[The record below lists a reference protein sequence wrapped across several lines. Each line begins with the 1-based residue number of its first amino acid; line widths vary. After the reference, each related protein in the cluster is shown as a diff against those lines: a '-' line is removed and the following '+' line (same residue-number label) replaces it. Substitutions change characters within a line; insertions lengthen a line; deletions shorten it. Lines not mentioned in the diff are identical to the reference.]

1 MLITVRVLVSA
12 CGLLET
18 SYDLKIQPR
27 ELSNLF
33 NRNSCGKHLLGYF
46 HICFF
51 TSFNSSLRTSL
62 SASFGMSLSQSLGYA
77 VFSCGGQFSVASFLV
92 VHILVVL
99 FSFRFAETA
108 DFKCNEDSACSYSL
122 RIPLY

>member
-12 CGLLET
+12 CGLLEA

-27 ELSNLF
+27 ELSNLL

-51 TSFNSSLRTSL
+51 TSLSTSL

-77 VFSCGGQFSVASFLV
+77 VFPGGGQFSVASFLV

-99 FSFRFAETA
+99 FSFRLAEAA

>member
-1 MLITVRVLVSA
+1 MLITARVLVSA
-12 CGLLET
+12 CGLLEA

-51 TSFNSSLRTSL
+51 TSFNSSLRKSL
-62 SASFGMSLSQSLGYA
+62 SMSFGYA

-99 FSFRFAETA
+99 FSFRLAETA
-108 DFKCNEDSACSYSL
+108 DFKCNEASACSYSL

>member
-1 MLITVRVLVSA
+1 MLITARVLVSA
-12 CGLLET
+12 CGLLEA

-27 ELSNLF
+27 ELSNLL

-51 TSFNSSLRTSL
+51 TSFNSSLRTS
-62 SASFGMSLSQSLGYA
+62 FGYA

-99 FSFRFAETA
+99 FSFCLAETA
-108 DFKCNEDSACSYSL
+108 DVKCNEDSACSYSL